1 MEGYIKLSRKFF
13 SNDMWNEARTF
24 SSCEAWLDL
33 IQSARFEATPRM
45 ESIGGREVSYTRG
58 QYPASIRFLS
68 KRWHW
73 TERRVRTFL
82 AYLKRENM
90 ITLSQDQGMNI
101 ITFVKYNEYNGD
113 PTDTSSDTATDT
125 GSDTNIIQEIKELR
139 LQVTQLLTQVV
150 TQQVTQLSENI
161 SRNNINDTAISQ
173 KINELQRKVT
183 HYVIDGKTM
192 HTSDTASDTTND
204 TDIAQIIN
212 DLQVQ
217 VTQLMTQQVTQSKI
231 NNNIKETTTNVVAKK
246 DAAKAATLS
255 RKKDFYNSLVPFVE
269 KYGREMIRAFFDYWS
284 EMNKSQTKMRFEQ
297 QPTWE
302 VSKRLATW
310 AKREK
315 FNGNNRSSYTSKQEA
330 NDYAMQ
336 QYLADRARLEQ
347 GIHDEVPNPF

>member
-101 ITFVKYNEYNGD
+101 ITLVKYNEYNGN
-113 PTDTSSDTATDT
+113 PTDTPSDTAADTSSDT
-125 GSDTNIIQEIKELR
+125 SIVQEINELR
-139 LQVTQLLTQVV
+139 LQVTQLLTQVA
-150 TQQVTQLSENI
+150 TQQVTQQPKEKEK
-161 SRNNINDTAISQ
+161 R
-173 KINELQRKVT
+173 
-183 HYVIDGKTM
+183 
-192 HTSDTASDTTND
+192 HTSDTK
-204 TDIAQIIN
+204 QIKEKNI
-212 DLQVQ
+212 
-217 VTQLMTQQVTQSKI
+217 
-231 NNNIKETTTNVVAKK
+231 IKETTTNVVAKK

-255 RKKDFYNSLVPFVE
+255 RKEAFYQSLIPFVGLYP
-269 KYGREMIRAFFDYWS
+269 KEMIRAFFDYWS
-284 EMNKSQTKMRFEQ
+284 EQNKSGTKMRFELEK
-297 QPTWE
+297 TWE
-302 VSKRLATW
+302 LSRRLKTW
-310 AKREK
+310 EK
-315 FNGNNRSSYTSKQEA
+315 KEYQYGNRNHTITSTTSTKTRPEGLNTGSESLEEWINGIPVGQ
-330 NDYAMQ
+330 
-336 QYLADRARLEQ
+336 
-347 GIHDEVPNPF
+347 

>member
-113 PTDTSSDTATDT
+113 PTDTPSDTATDT

-150 TQQVTQLSENI
+150 TQQVAQLSENI

>member
-101 ITFVKYNEYNGD
+101 ITLVKYNEYNGNPAD
-113 PTDTSSDTATDT
+113 TTSDTTADTSSDT
-125 GSDTNIIQEIKELR
+125 SIVQEINELR
-139 LQVTQLLTQVV
+139 LQVTQLLTQVA
-150 TQQVTQLSENI
+150 TQQVTQPQNEAKKRHTGDTKQIKDKNI
-161 SRNNINDTAISQ
+161 
-173 KINELQRKVT
+173 
-183 HYVIDGKTM
+183 
-192 HTSDTASDTTND
+192 
-204 TDIAQIIN
+204 
-212 DLQVQ
+212 
-217 VTQLMTQQVTQSKI
+217 
-231 NNNIKETTTNVVAKK
+231 IKETTTNVVAKK

-255 RKKDFYNSLVPFVE
+255 RKETFYQSLIPFVGLYP
-269 KYGREMIRAFFDYWS
+269 KEMIRAFFDYWS
-284 EMNKSQTKMRFEQ
+284 EQNKSGTKMRFEFEK
-297 QPTWE
+297 TWE
-302 VSKRLATW
+302 LSRRLKTW
-310 AKREK
+310 EK
-315 FNGNNRSSYTSKQEA
+315 KEYQYGNRNHTITSTTSTKTRPEGLNTGSESLEEWINGIPVGQ
-330 NDYAMQ
+330 
-336 QYLADRARLEQ
+336 
-347 GIHDEVPNPF
+347 

>member
-82 AYLKRENM
+82 AFLRRENM
-90 ITLSQDQGMNI
+90 ITLSKEQGMNV

-113 PTDTSSDTATDT
+113 PTDTPSDTATDT

-150 TQQVTQLSENI
+150 TQQVAQLSENI

-212 DLQVQ
+212 DLQFQ

-255 RKKDFYNSLVPFVE
+255 RKESFYQSLVPYVGQYP
-269 KYGREMIRAFFDYWS
+269 KEMIRAFFDYWS
-284 EMNKSQTKMRFEQ
+284 ELNKSETKMRYELEK
-297 QPTWE
+297 TWE
-302 VSKRLATW
+302 LPRRLATW
-310 AKREK
+310 ASREK
-315 FNGNNRSSYTSKQEA
+315 VPSKT
-330 NDYAMQ
+330 DV
-336 QYLADRARLEQ
+336 
-347 GIHDEVPNPF
+347 GIVLKDNSPEKYKKGW

>member
-101 ITFVKYNEYNGD
+101 ITLIKYEEYNSAQSD
-113 PTDTSSDTATDT
+113 TPNDTSCDTAN
-125 GSDTNIIQEIKELR
+125 DTNIIQEI
-139 LQVTQLLTQVV
+139 
-150 TQQVTQLSENI
+150 
-161 SRNNINDTAISQ
+161 
-173 KINELQRKVT
+173 
-183 HYVIDGKTM
+183 
-192 HTSDTASDTTND
+192 
-204 TDIAQIIN
+204 N
-212 DLQVQ
+212 DLRTQ
-217 VTQLMTQQVTQSKI
+217 VTQLMTQLLTQQATHPTKEAKKRHTGDTKQI
-231 NNNIKETTTNVVAKK
+231 KEKNIIKETTTNVVAKK

>member
-113 PTDTSSDTATDT
+113 PTDTPSDTATDT

-150 TQQVTQLSENI
+150 
-161 SRNNINDTAISQ
+161 
-173 KINELQRKVT
+173 
-183 HYVIDGKTM
+183 
-192 HTSDTASDTTND
+192 
-204 TDIAQIIN
+204 
-212 DLQVQ
+212 
-217 VTQLMTQQVTQSKI
+217 TQQVTQSKI

-255 RKKDFYNSLVPFVE
+255 RKKDFYNSLVPFVG

>member
-101 ITFVKYNEYNGD
+101 ITLIKYEEYNSAQSD
-113 PTDTSSDTATDT
+113 TPNDTSCDTAN
-125 GSDTNIIQEIKELR
+125 DTNIIQEI
-139 LQVTQLLTQVV
+139 
-150 TQQVTQLSENI
+150 
-161 SRNNINDTAISQ
+161 
-173 KINELQRKVT
+173 
-183 HYVIDGKTM
+183 
-192 HTSDTASDTTND
+192 
-204 TDIAQIIN
+204 N
-212 DLQVQ
+212 DLRTQ
-217 VTQLMTQQVTQSKI
+217 VTQLMTQLLTQQATHPTKEDEKRHTGDTKQI
-231 NNNIKETTTNVVAKK
+231 KEKNIIKETTTNVVAKK
-246 DAAKAATLS
+246 DAAKAATHS

>member
-101 ITFVKYNEYNGD
+101 ITLVKYNEYNGNPAD
-113 PTDTSSDTATDT
+113 TTSDTTADTS
-125 GSDTNIIQEIKELR
+125 IVQEINELR
-139 LQVTQLLTQVV
+139 LQVTQLLTQVA
-150 TQQVTQLSENI
+150 TQQMTQQPKEKEK
-161 SRNNINDTAISQ
+161 R
-173 KINELQRKVT
+173 
-183 HYVIDGKTM
+183 
-192 HTSDTASDTTND
+192 HTSDTK
-204 TDIAQIIN
+204 QIKEKNI
-212 DLQVQ
+212 
-217 VTQLMTQQVTQSKI
+217 
-231 NNNIKETTTNVVAKK
+231 IKETTTNVVAKK

-255 RKKDFYNSLVPFVE
+255 RKEAFYQSLIPFVGLYP
-269 KYGREMIRAFFDYWS
+269 KEMIRAFFDYWS
-284 EMNKSQTKMRFEQ
+284 EQNKSGTKMRFELEK
-297 QPTWE
+297 TWE
-302 VSKRLATW
+302 LSRRLKTW
-310 AKREK
+310 EK
-315 FNGNNRSSYTSKQEA
+315 KEYQYGNRNHTITSTTSTKTRPEGLNTGSESLEEWINGIPVGQ
-330 NDYAMQ
+330 
-336 QYLADRARLEQ
+336 
-347 GIHDEVPNPF
+347 

>member
-101 ITFVKYNEYNGD
+101 ITLVKYNEYNGNPAD
-113 PTDTSSDTATDT
+113 TTSDTTADTSSDT
-125 GSDTNIIQEIKELR
+125 SIVQEINELR
-139 LQVTQLLTQVV
+139 LQVTQLLTQVA
-150 TQQVTQLSENI
+150 TQQVTQPQNEAKK
-161 SRNNINDTAISQ
+161 RHTGDT
-173 KINELQRKVT
+173 KQRKDKN
-183 HYVIDGKTM
+183 I
-192 HTSDTASDTTND
+192 
-204 TDIAQIIN
+204 
-212 DLQVQ
+212 
-217 VTQLMTQQVTQSKI
+217 
-231 NNNIKETTTNVVAKK
+231 IKETTTNVVAKK

-255 RKKDFYNSLVPFVE
+255 RKETFYQSLIPFVGLYP
-269 KYGREMIRAFFDYWS
+269 KEMIRAFFDYWS
-284 EMNKSQTKMRFEQ
+284 EQNKSGTKMRFELEK
-297 QPTWE
+297 TWE
-302 VSKRLATW
+302 LSRRLKTW
-310 AKREK
+310 EK
-315 FNGNNRSSYTSKQEA
+315 KEYQYGNRNHTITSTTSTKTRPEGLNTGSESLEEWINGIPVGQ
-330 NDYAMQ
+330 
-336 QYLADRARLEQ
+336 
-347 GIHDEVPNPF
+347 

>member
-101 ITFVKYNEYNGD
+101 ITLVKYNEYNGNPAD
-113 PTDTSSDTATDT
+113 TTSDTTADTTSDTS
-125 GSDTNIIQEIKELR
+125 IVQEINELR
-139 LQVTQLLTQVV
+139 LQVTQLLTQVA
-150 TQQVTQLSENI
+150 TQQVTQQPKEKEK
-161 SRNNINDTAISQ
+161 R
-173 KINELQRKVT
+173 
-183 HYVIDGKTM
+183 
-192 HTSDTASDTTND
+192 HTSDTKQRKEKN
-204 TDIAQIIN
+204 I
-212 DLQVQ
+212 
-217 VTQLMTQQVTQSKI
+217 
-231 NNNIKETTTNVVAKK
+231 IKETTTNVVAKK

-255 RKKDFYNSLVPFVE
+255 RKEAFYQSLIPFVGLYP
-269 KYGREMIRAFFDYWS
+269 KEMIRAFFDYWS
-284 EMNKSQTKMRFEQ
+284 EQNKSGTKMRFELEK
-297 QPTWE
+297 TWE
-302 VSKRLATW
+302 LSRRLKTW
-310 AKREK
+310 EK
-315 FNGNNRSSYTSKQEA
+315 KEYQYGNRNHTITSTTSTKTRPEGLNTGSESLEEWINGIPVGQ
-330 NDYAMQ
+330 
-336 QYLADRARLEQ
+336 
-347 GIHDEVPNPF
+347 

>member
-82 AYLKRENM
+82 SFLKRENM
-90 ITLSQDQGMNI
+90 ITLSKEQGMNI
-101 ITFVKYNEYNGD
+101 ITLVKYNEYNGN
-113 PTDTSSDTATDT
+113 PTDTTSDTTNDT
-125 GSDTNIIQEIKELR
+125 GIINEINELR
-139 LQVTQLLTQVV
+139 LQVTQLTTQLL
-150 TQQVTQLSENI
+150 TQQVTHRPKEPEKRHTGDTKQIKE
-161 SRNNINDTAISQ
+161 NNI
-173 KINELQRKVT
+173 
-183 HYVIDGKTM
+183 
-192 HTSDTASDTTND
+192 
-204 TDIAQIIN
+204 
-212 DLQVQ
+212 
-217 VTQLMTQQVTQSKI
+217 
-231 NNNIKETTTNVVAKK
+231 IKETTTNVVAKK

-255 RKKDFYNSLVPFVE
+255 RKEEFYRSLIPFLNQ
-269 KYGREMIRAFFDYWS
+269 YPREMIRGFYDYWS
-284 EMNKSQTKMRFEQ
+284 EMNKSQTNMRFEQ

-315 FNGNNRSSYTSKQEA
+315 FDGNRSNQNERDSQQRKLNSAAAIATRVQEA
-330 NDYAMQ
+330 A
-336 QYLADRARLEQ
+336 AKRRAELQAE
-347 GIHDEVPNPF
+347 GIVD

>member
-82 AYLKRENM
+82 SFLKRENM

-101 ITFVKYNEYNGD
+101 ITLVKYNEYNGN
-113 PTDTSSDTATDT
+113 PADTTSDTTHDTTNDT
-125 GSDTNIIQEIKELR
+125 GIINEINELR
-139 LQVTQLLTQVV
+139 LQVTQLTTQLL
-150 TQQVTQLSENI
+150 TQQVTHRPKEPEKRHTGDTKQIKE
-161 SRNNINDTAISQ
+161 NNI
-173 KINELQRKVT
+173 
-183 HYVIDGKTM
+183 
-192 HTSDTASDTTND
+192 
-204 TDIAQIIN
+204 
-212 DLQVQ
+212 
-217 VTQLMTQQVTQSKI
+217 
-231 NNNIKETTTNVVAKK
+231 IKETTTNVVAKK

-255 RKKDFYNSLVPFVE
+255 RKEEFYRSLIPFLNQYP
-269 KYGREMIRAFFDYWS
+269 KEMIRDFYDYWS
-284 EMNKSQTKMRFEQ
+284 EMNKTQTKMRFEQ

-315 FNGNNRSSYTSKQEA
+315 FDGNRSNQNERDSQQRKLNSAAAIATRVQEA
-330 NDYAMQ
+330 A
-336 QYLADRARLEQ
+336 AKRRAELQAE
-347 GIHDEVPNPF
+347 GIVD